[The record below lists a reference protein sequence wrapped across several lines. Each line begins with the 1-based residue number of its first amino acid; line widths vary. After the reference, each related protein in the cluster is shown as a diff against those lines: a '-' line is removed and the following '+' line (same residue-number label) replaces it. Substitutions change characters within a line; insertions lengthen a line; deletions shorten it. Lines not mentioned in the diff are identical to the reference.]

1 MNFVGPGSG
10 FQFLFEEQGEV
21 RESLSLPAPL
31 RAIYGGDWLIPT
43 GDQYRYS
50 NFVISHDG
58 KTSFAVPGHDGGG
71 DISGFNRHDQ
81 WVMALTRSRAD
92 AVIVGANTLRNEPHH
107 KWTSEFIFPEDA
119 SGFAELR
126 KIEGRRVTPL
136 QVFVTNSGQ
145 LSDRASVFEDKTLE
159 SIVATSAKGAA
170 HLKSEGFHHATVI
183 EMGEAEVDL
192 KRLHEHLHHHF
203 SVATVLCEGGPRFY
217 GALIAERLIDEEFLT
232 LSPVMVGSQDDD
244 HRPGLIDGI
253 SLPPGN
259 DLRGRLMSARRA
271 GDHLFLRTRYTR
283 EAKS

>member
-1 MNFVGPGSG
+1 MNFVGPGSK
-10 FQFLFEEQGEV
+10 FDFLFEEKYELGQSMG
-21 RESLSLPAPL
+21 LPASL
-31 RAIYGGDWLIPT
+31 REIYRGDWLIPT

-107 KWTSEFIFPEDA
+107 KWTSEFIFPDDA
-119 SGFAELR
+119 MGFAELR
-126 KIEGRRVTPL
+126 RSEERRATPL

-145 LSDRASVFEDKTLE
+145 LSATASVFEDESLE
-159 SIVATSAKGAA
+159 CIIATSLAGAA
-170 HLKSEGFHHATVI
+170 RLKSEGFEHAKVI
-183 EMGEAEVDL
+183 EMGEKEVDL
-192 KRLHEHLHHHF
+192 RRLHDHLRDHF
-203 SVATVLCEGGPRFY
+203 GVGTVLCEGGPRFY

-232 LSPVMVGSQDDD
+232 LSPVMVGSRDDD

-259 DLRGRLMSARRA
+259 DLRGRLMSTRRA
-271 GDHLFLRTRYTR
+271 GDHLFLRTRYAR
-283 EAKS
+283 